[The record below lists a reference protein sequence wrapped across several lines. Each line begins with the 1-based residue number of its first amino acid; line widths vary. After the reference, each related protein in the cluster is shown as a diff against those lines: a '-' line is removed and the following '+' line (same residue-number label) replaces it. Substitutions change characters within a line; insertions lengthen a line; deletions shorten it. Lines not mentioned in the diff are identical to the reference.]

1 MFRSATTFRI
11 FEEKFKESHK
21 LTAGWTNNFLSRLA
35 FEPITA
41 RRLESR
47 CLQKI
52 EESLLDLAKYEV
64 KNLQSFKN

>member
-1 MFRSATTFRI
+1 MFRSTTTFRI
-11 FEEKFKESHK
+11 FEEKVKESHK
-21 LTAGWTNNFLSRLA
+21 LTAGWTNTFLSRPA

-47 CLQKI
+47 CLKKN

-64 KNLQSFKN
+64 KNLQSF